1 MKFKKLKISI
11 LLFLGFG
18 LTGLQAQESVHAT
31 GGEASGSGGSVSYSI
46 GQVVYRT
53 HTGTNG
59 SVAEGVQQPYEISVV
74 TALEE
79 AQGINRFVTAYPNPT
94 NGFLTLEI
102 QKSEGSNLSYRLHDM
117 NGRLLQNRMITD
129 SRTRIGMGHLVPATY
144 FVTVLRNDQEIKTF
158 KIIKK

>member
-1 MKFKKLKISI
+1 MKYKKLKLSI

-18 LTGLQAQESVHAT
+18 LTGLQAQESVHAS
-31 GGEASGSGGSVSYSI
+31 GGEVLGSGGSVSYSI

-59 SVAEGVQQPYEISVV
+59 SVAEGVQQPYD
-74 TALEE
+74 
-79 AQGINRFVTAYPNPT
+79 PNPT

-102 QKSEGSNLSYRLHDM
+102 QKSEGSDLRYRLHDM

-144 FVTVLRNDQEIKTF
+144 FVTVVRNNQEIKTF